1 VVVRCKE
8 KPRFH
13 VKGGTYIQANEG
25 KVPNALAV
33 EIQLPNC
40 RASTLPSL
48 CTQLTWVLP
57 VSGTLELQATLRNTL
72 GYAEHL
78 QLAAEKGSKG
88 SNEFSIGVS
97 RPRCSGGCDVEG
109 TAAGSNSV
117 AMHRNAG
124 KQLSASNHQ
133 GNLLDARLQIGTPG
147 RAAAAV
153 GCARQPAVS

>member
-25 KVPNALAV
+25 TVSDALAV
-33 EIQLPNC
+33 GIQLPNC
-40 RASTLPSL
+40 GASTLPSL

-57 VSGTLELQATLRNTL
+57 VSGTLELQATLRNTF
-72 GYAEHL
+72 GFAEHL

-109 TAAGSNSV
+109 TAAGSNTF
-117 AMHRNAG
+117 ALHRTAR
-124 KQLSASNHQ
+124 KQLSASSHQ
-133 GNLLDARLQIGTPG
+133 GVLLDARLQIGTPG

-153 GCARQPAVS
+153 GCARQPAIS